1 MHCFLHVVCDPGSTN
16 AVLSGRM
23 GKPLNDGKNGATHV
37 CREPGAI
44 TSKFERAGMD
54 NEKTLFFTT
63 KFHFFL

>member
-1 MHCFLHVVCDPGSTN
+1 
-16 AVLSGRM
+16 M

-63 KFHFFL
+63 QFHFFL